1 MLELFL
7 REKPV
12 ALLLC
17 LKKQEGE
24 PSLSTLVAES
34 KMTYVYLMELIP
46 KLKSASLIT
55 EEKKGKRKVLKLTEK
70 GLAVASL
77 FEELKKKENVGL
89 SSQVK
94 EPQPPI

>member
-1 MLELFL
+1 MLELLL

-12 ALLLC
+12 ALMLC

-24 PSLSTLVAES
+24 PSLSFLVAES

-46 KLKSASLIT
+46 KLKSAGLIT

-77 FEELKKKENVGL
+77 FEELKKKENVGME
-89 SSQVK
+89 QK
-94 EPQPPI
+94 PQNPV